1 MKNWQCSICK
11 KRLGGGFGER
21 SEPKKFFGST
31 PPDPPRY
38 CTRKPPFPHITKWEE
53 IVSGILRVNIIII
66 TTAVLYAV
74 VHAYAYSTA
83 KVGYKKGWGGS
94 FDPPRGKKMN

>member
-1 MKNWQCSICK
+1 MPLFLSARFVK
-11 KRLGGGFGER
+11 KDWGGGFGER

-53 IVSGILRVNIIII
+53 ISGVVYNSLCGCV
-66 TTAVLYAV
+66 V

-83 KVGYKKGWGGS
+83 KVGYKKG
-94 FDPPRGKKMN
+94 